1 MGVSREI
8 ILIVCID
15 MRKFIQKVGSSILW
29 TLVLLCIKDEK
40 GDEQQSGVHSS
51 SLCPLLWL

>member
-8 ILIVCID
+8 VLIVCID
-15 MRKFIQKVGSSILW
+15 MRKFIQKVGNSILW
-29 TLVLLCIKDEK
+29 TFVLFCIKDEK

-51 SLCPLLWL
+51 SLCSSLWL

>member
-8 ILIVCID
+8 FLIVCID

-29 TLVLLCIKDEK
+29 TFVLFCIKDEK
-40 GDEQQSGVHSS
+40 GDGQQSGVYSS
-51 SLCPLLWL
+51 SPCSSLWL